1 MGHSISFRGALGKCK
16 QQQLYDAIREGDLV
30 VIRRI
35 VEKDQSQSVVNN
47 PFLYRKTTPLQ
58 IAALHGELDVLT
70 LLLESG
76 ADSNK
81 RNTGDGQTPLMF
93 ACKGG
98 DSMCVERLLQHDA
111 NALAFDSTKGRTCL
125 HIACRRGHYDCV
137 VKVLDAARKGPIS
150 TTWGFT
156 RFVNVR
162 DDNGAIP
169 LHMAARA
176 GHAEIVRLLLNN
188 GALVTAVT
196 CNSTY
201 GPGHGSTPLHFAARS
216 GSLDCV
222 EELLAWGAD
231 RTQKDLMGQTP
242 YVVAANRGNLG
253 CAAILNPSAAEPMVW
268 PSPLKFMR
276 ELEPETR
283 SILQAALAKA
293 NETRKSLILQRRAS
307 KGRALG
313 SLKLRIRRIH
323 KKTGFYEDCS
333 QDEVDKSPKV
343 ELQRSES
350 SKTTCCICFD
360 SFSRMIEVDECG
372 HQMCAACTMALC
384 CLSIKPNPSSA
395 SSTPSP
401 PIAPSCP
408 FCRRDIARLTVA
420 KSPIKKLTP
429 ACTTSSGVAHQDED
443 DDGHDDHSTLADP
456 RRKRSRSLRRTRSLV
471 RKHDFR
477 STSFS

>member
-1 MGHSISFRGALGKCK
+1 MGHSISFHGVLGKCK
-16 QQQLYDAIREGDLV
+16 QQQFYDAIRDGDLV

-70 LLLESG
+70 LLLEFG
-76 ADSNK
+76 ADCNK

-137 VKVLDAARKGPIS
+137 LKVLDAARKGPIS

-222 EELLAWGAD
+222 EQLLAWGAD
-231 RTQKDLMGQTP
+231 RKQKDLMGQTP
-242 YVVAANRGNLG
+242 YVVAANRGNLA

-293 NETRKSLILQRRAS
+293 NEKRKSLILQRRAS
-307 KGRALG
+307 KRRALE
-313 SLKLRIRRIH
+313 SLKLRMRRMH
-323 KKTGFYEDCS
+323 RKTAFYEDRS
-333 QDEVDKSPKV
+333 EDAADKSPKV
-343 ELQRSES
+343 ELQRTES
-350 SKTTCCICFD
+350 SCTKTTCCICFD

-401 PIAPSCP
+401 PSCP

-420 KSPIKKLTP
+420 KSPIKKLTTP

-443 DDGHDDHSTLADP
+443 DDHSSTLAADP
-456 RRKRSRSLRRTRSLV
+456 RKKRSRSLRRSRSSLV
-471 RKHDFR
+471 RKHYFR
-477 STSFS
+477 SFSFS